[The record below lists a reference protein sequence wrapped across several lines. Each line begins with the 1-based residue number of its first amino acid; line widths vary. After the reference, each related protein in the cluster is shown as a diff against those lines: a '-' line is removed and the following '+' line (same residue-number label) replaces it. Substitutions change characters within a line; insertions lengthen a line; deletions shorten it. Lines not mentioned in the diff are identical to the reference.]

1 MSNFS
6 LRYKYIFKQKDDEKK
21 EKHQPGDIFCCI
33 FSGSCCSLPPNFLHH
48 QHDLVGNT
56 QHQNHHVTNNNY
68 EGHKQLILFALL

>member
-1 MSNFS
+1 MISPYDINTFS
-6 LRYKYIFKQKDDEKK
+6 SRKMMRRKK
-21 EKHQPGDIFCCI
+21 NINLGI
-33 FSGSCCSLPPNFLHH
+33 FSVVFSVVLVAHFHQILHH

>member
-1 MSNFS
+1 MISNFS

-21 EKHQPGDIFCCI
+21 EKHQLGDISVV
-33 FSGSCCSLPPNFLHH
+33 FSVVLVAHFHQILHH

-56 QHQNHHVTNNNY
+56 QNQNHHVTNNNY